1 MQDYDLENGVKV
13 TKNFTCFNSVTTIY
27 PLKSDE
33 YPSICSRNISFFSN
47 KINFCQLANDL
58 ENGVKVTYVQ

>member
-13 TKNFTCFNSVTTIY
+13 TQNFTCLKSVTTIY

-33 YPSICSRNISFFSN
+33 YPSIYSKNLIFSN
-47 KINFCQLANDL
+47 KSNFCQLARNL
-58 ENGVKVTYVQ
+58 ENEARVTKV